1 MGTRL
6 AQKCPPWWRQ
16 NEKQSHKEPDG
27 RVSAESGLS
36 SFLECYSGWASE
48 LDQPKFTVQTLSL
61 ACLHVGRK
69 AILVMLRMTGLSVS
83 CY

>member
-6 AQKCPPWWRQ
+6 AQKCPPWWSQ
-16 NEKQSHKEPDG
+16 NEKQSHKGPAG

-48 LDQPKFTVQTLSL
+48 LDQRKFAVQTLSP